1 VTLVPFVFGKVP
13 ARGDFVRAGHRTPL
27 LDELDGWL
35 QRGLLAHRAP
45 LPADGP
51 PVAFVL
57 GRPGAALLGV
67 FVPSRDRAG
76 RAFPLV
82 VGASAD
88 APRPVTGRDVTAWA
102 PLLTASAACAAGV
115 AADALAPD
123 EALPLLD
130 VPPAPTPEAF
140 LGLHPATVFGGEV
153 EGTVRALPD
162 ALRPF
167 RMAGAAPRYGLG
179 LPLPADPAVRTAAAG
194 FWLDAVTRV
203 AGPRVVTTLL
213 WAADG
218 PHARLALFLGPPTP
232 DALGYLL
239 AARSAEGV
247 YDLDAAASPASP
259 TGAPTLRALLDR
271 L

>member
-1 VTLVPFVFGKVP
+1 MTPAPFVFGKVP
-13 ARGDFVRAGHRTPL
+13 TRGDFVRAGRRTPL

-45 LPADGP
+45 LPPDGP

-57 GRPGAALLGV
+57 DRPGAVLFGT

-82 VGASAD
+82 VGAVAD
-88 APRPVTGRDVTAWA
+88 APGPVDGADVAGWA
-102 PLLTASAACAAGV
+102 PALGASAACAAGV
-115 AADALAPD
+115 AAGEITPD
-123 EALPLLD
+123 EALPRIEAPPDPGPDGFLD
-130 VPPAPTPEAF
+130 RGPAEAF
-140 LGLHPATVFGGEV
+140 GGAV
-153 EGTVRALPD
+153 EGVAHALPE

-179 LPLPADPAVRTAAAG
+179 LPLPADPAARPAAAA
-194 FWLDAVTRV
+194 FWLDAVRRV
-203 AGPRVVTTLL
+203 AGPRAATTLL
-213 WAADG
+213 WTAAGDR
-218 PHARLALFLGPPTP
+218 ARLALFLGPPTP

-239 AARSAEGV
+239 AGTPAEGV
-247 YDLDAAASPASP
+247 YDLAAAPPAPSS
-259 TGAPTLRALLDR
+259 APTLRALLDR